1 MREYIVMP
9 PENKNIV
16 TKLAEIT
23 CKNCLFSN
31 NHWQNETVK
40 CRRDLSS
47 EKDDFC
53 TISNVNFFCSHGMW
67 RIVVAAGRPSVVDFQ
82 VAYDYVC
89 DK

>member
-1 MREYIVMP
+1 MREYIAMP
-9 PENKNIV
+9 PENKPTISS
-16 TKLAEIT
+16 LAEMT
-23 CKNCLFSN
+23 CENCVYSV
-31 NHWQNETVK
+31 NEPLQQRFW
-40 CRRDLSS
+40 CRNDHTS